1 MITDNLLFEFEM
13 KYPFLYEVQAA
24 GVPVYTCHRDAVL
37 ARLQKSEGVKTAFD
51 NQKGRV
57 FPGRLLDSAV
67 KLYRFKDAGTLIFT
81 SSLYRR
87 DEGRNLAA
95 EYLMDEYPNAVIF
108 EWPSR
113 NEAYDAAYFSDP
125 RRERYCPLDA
135 YLVFYKLYARICR
148 KKYSALARAC
158 RERLEKQFSQAP
170 APADEYEST
179 AVAYLLERLPS
190 SYAETLCS
198 QRVFEK
204 LFRGYRNVKY
214 AVDFWGSARE
224 NIIPVLPGT
233 PESIELQH
241 GIITSYHP
249 GYIYPELVKN
259 CDTGFFGRTLLVY
272 GEKTRQLLV
281 QNSVFDEKQIRVVG
295 NPRTRMY
302 KRLHPRMDGARKLIL
317 FASQPYEQDG
327 IADGYY
333 EAVTGYL
340 KKVQEI
346 LKTDP
351 RWEGVRLGV
360 KLHPREG
367 NGMAE
372 LYREALPGVTVYD
385 NATQLY
391 ALLSESVLQLTV
403 SSTSLYEAAEFDTPT
418 VVLAFEGQDAERI
431 YGFCPWQAERPE
443 DCTVLLDGL
452 CDPEKRW
459 RYTRFLKEKT
469 EQYM

>member
-1 MITDNLLFEFEM
+1 MITDNLLFEFEK

-67 KLYRFKDAGTLIFT
+67 KLCRFKDAGTLIFT

-295 NPRTRMY
+295 NPRINTY
-302 KRLHPRMDGARKLIL
+302 KRIHPLSETERKTIV
-317 FASQPYEQDG
+317 FASQTYEQDG
-327 IADGYY
+327 TGENYY
-333 EAVTGYL
+333 GTVIPIL
-340 KKVQEI
+340 KEVEEI
-346 LKTDP
+346 LFTDK
-351 RWEGVRLGV
+351 RWQGYRLAV
-360 KLHPREG
+360 KLHPREN
-367 NGMAE
+367 NGIKS
-372 LYREALPGVTVYD
+372 LYEEALPRSVVYD
-385 NATQLY
+385 NSSQLFSI
-391 ALLSESVLQLTV
+391 LSNCFIQLTV
-403 SSTSLYEAAEFDTPT
+403 SSTTLFEAAAFDTPT
-418 VVLAFEGQDAERI
+418 VTIQYNHYSPNNI
-431 YGFCPWQAERPE
+431 YGFETLHIKSGDRVR
-443 DCTVLLDGL
+443 DVMTRLLN
-452 CDPEKRW
+452 
-459 RYTRFLKEKT
+459 KT
-469 EQYM
+469 EYDSYLSYLKDNSSKNM